1 VKPEPFTTTH
11 EAGDAAREPG
21 FGPTSGTFPIDEL
34 RAVLEALPIAVF
46 VMGPDGQPHYCNHF
60 ARRMAGG
67 KHATATL
74 KQLAEQNKVRRRSTG
89 RPMTWPEFPIV
100 RALRGEFTVDHDIEV
115 TFPERTIA
123 LGVYAGP
130 LEDDHGQVR
139 YALAAFADLTKQD
152 IWDRS
157 QEELEQRYRR
167 VVEQVPDAV
176 LIIHCDGHVL
186 EANAAAGR
194 SLGYAPDELPGV
206 AIGQI
211 MDGITAE
218 QVAELVMKASLEVC
232 TPLRLQLIRRDQS
245 RCPAEAQLSAL
256 TVAGDPALLISARD
270 LTERLRM
277 EQDMR
282 QAHRFE
288 AVGQLAAGVAHEI
301 NTPMQYIGDNTTFL
315 RTTVERLLGVTQSFE
330 ELLLACESGSVTMD
344 QVQQCKK
351 SLTAARVPF
360 LKKQA
365 PIAIEQSLQGIAHVS
380 SIIQGLKE
388 FSHPGGEEKVT
399 VDLNHVAR
407 TAATVTRNEWRYHS
421 TLDLSLKDGLPVILG
436 HPQELGQMMINL
448 IVNAAHA
455 IESRHGQ
462 AEGPTQGHIV
472 IRTEEING
480 FVELSIADNGSGIPD
495 AIRHRV
501 MDPFFTTKEVGK
513 GTGQGLALAHNV
525 VVEKHRGQL
534 FFESEVGQ
542 GTTFFVRLPLPNDG

>member
-1 VKPEPFTTTH
+1 M
-11 EAGDAAREPG
+11 
-21 FGPTSGTFPIDEL
+21 I
-34 RAVLEALPIAVF
+34 LEALPIGVF
-46 VMGPDGQPHYCNHF
+46 VVNADCEAHYANAY
-60 ARRMAGG
+60 ARRMLGDAQVF
-67 KHATATL
+67 ASTL
-74 KQLAEQNKVRRRSTG
+74 KSLADQNKVRRRSTG
-89 RPMTWPEFPIV
+89 RALTWPEFPIA
-100 RALRGEFTVDHDIEV
+100 RAMRGEFTVDQDIEMSL
-115 TFPERTIA
+115 PQRTVP

-130 LEDDHGQVR
+130 LEDELGRVR
-139 YALAAFADLTKQD
+139 YAIATFVDLTRQD
-152 IWDRS
+152 AWDGS
-157 QEELEQRYRR
+157 QEELEHRYRK

-176 LIIHCDGHVL
+176 LILHCDGHVL

-194 SLGYAPDELPGV
+194 SLGYAPDELTGV
-206 AIGQI
+206 DVSQI
-211 MDGITAE
+211 MDGLSSE
-218 QVAELVMKASLEVC
+218 QVAELVMKTSLEPS
-232 TPLRLQLIRRDQS
+232 TTLRLNLIKRDKS
-245 RCPAEAQLSAL
+245 RYPAEAQLSAL
-256 TVAGDPALLISARD
+256 TVSGDPALLISARD

-301 NTPMQYIGDNTTFL
+301 NTPMQYIGDNTSFL
-315 RTTVERLLGVTQSFE
+315 RTTVERLLGVVESFE
-330 ELLLACESGSVTMD
+330 KLIDDCETGAVTMS
-344 QVQQCKK
+344 QVQECKK
-351 SLTAARVPF
+351 RLTSAKIPF

-365 PIAIEQSLQGIAHVS
+365 PVAIEQSLQGIAHVS

-421 TLDLSLKDGLPVILG
+421 TLDLMLKEGLPVILG
-436 HPQELGQMMINL
+436 HPQELGQMLINL

-455 IESRHGQ
+455 IEARHG
-462 AEGPTQGHIV
+462 ATEGPPQGRIV
-472 IRTEEING
+472 ISTEEING
-480 FVELSIADNGSGIPD
+480 FVELRMQDNGSGIPE
-495 AIRHRV
+495 AIRNRV